1 MTPILFNLVV
11 DEFLAE
17 HCKEQIAF
25 VPAADSGDLNVSGM
39 AFADDLI
46 IFASTPAGLQDKL
59 LSLQVFRRKRGLSLN
74 SSKFLS
80 LAMIPVGKKL
90 VKIDP
95 TVKFYVNN
103 EAIPAAVEKPH
114 YKTGSGVEITD
125 FVLKR
130 DDQALVLDAQVVK
143 CAETSD
149 STIDARDDDADHDDN
164 ELMDEE
170 VALAWAD
177 LQESDVP
184 ANVHISEFM
193 QADYCLAVILSRT
206 IENHNNIRSVATK
219 VAIQLNCKLGGE
231 AWCLPMLLSNTIVIG
246 YDTYHN
252 AGSRNRTV
260 GAFVASM
267 NQTFTRWYS
276 RVSFPSTHEQL
287 GIMLT
292 LHLRDCLSKYAQA
305 NLGAFPERIIIFR
318 DGEDTPCRFGSGDA
332 VWAQNFKDGEKWLQG
347 TVKQLNG
354 AHMMTIE
361 TLAGLLQR
369 HMNQVSLRDSPVA
382 ATSQTVAGSSP

>member
-1 MTPILFNLVV
+1 MGWLNRFKSRHSIIGKVLCGEAASADKDGATTSISASLGSLLKDYAPSDIYNA
-11 DEFLAE
+11 DE
-17 HCKEQIAF
+17 
-25 VPAADSGDLNVSGM
+25 
-39 AFADDLI
+39 
-46 IFASTPAGLQDKL
+46 T
-59 LSLQVFRRKRGLSLN
+59 
-74 SSKFLS
+74 
-80 LAMIPVGKKL
+80 
-90 VKIDP
+90 
-95 TVKFYVNN
+95 
-103 EAIPAAVEKPH
+103 
-114 YKTGSGVEITD
+114 
-125 FVLKR
+125 
-130 DDQALVLDAQVVK
+130 
-143 CAETSD
+143 ETSD

-287 GIMLT
+287 GIMFA

-318 DGEDTPCRFGSGDA
+318 DGVPMAR
-332 VWAQNFKDGEKWLQG
+332 
-347 TVKQLNG
+347 
-354 AHMMTIE
+354 
-361 TLAGLLQR
+361 
-369 HMNQVSLRDSPVA
+369 SLRKTLHADLVQ
-382 ATSQTVAGSSP
+382 ATQFGPRTSKMGRSGYMAQSNN